1 MVRTMASSP
10 KKVTSSAKAYFFDLE
25 TNGLL
30 DDVSVIHSLVVMD
43 VETRVMSSFC
53 DFMPDGSRKNWD
65 FDPTTI
71 SDGLFM
77 LSRADK
83 LIGHNIISYDVPVIE
98 KLYPDL
104 KLTDNLEDTL
114 ILSRFLFGD
123 IKDTDFREREKDI
136 RNHREPRLPGG
147 LIGNHKLEA
156 WGYRL
161 GEMKGEYTTI
171 AKTLGIDPWVAW
183 NRHMQEY
190 CEQDVRVT
198 AKLWDMLVKRPG
210 YSEAEG
216 ALWTEHEFAKL
227 IFKQQQHGFRF
238 DVDAARK
245 LEAILRERKAV
256 LHDTLLG
263 LFKPWYVN
271 LGPRKAAKKMTRW
284 VPSEEG
290 FIIREQKV
298 DSGETQMVTLKNGKV
313 VERKVYDIVQQRGY
327 YETLDPDTPQT
338 KVELRVFNPA
348 SRLHISDR
356 LQKLYGWKPTEF
368 TDNGEPTIDDDIL
381 SALPYP
387 PAKALAEYFM
397 LEKRLGQLAD
407 GKQAWL
413 KLVKNGRIH
422 GSVNTLGAITH
433 RCTHSYPNI
442 AQVPSIENAKGVV
455 PYGADCRAL
464 FIADEGHELMGVDAD
479 GLELRCL
486 AHFIKDGGRYAKI
499 VDEGNK
505 DLGTDIHTVNQK
517 AAGLPSRANAKTFIY
532 AFLYGAGNEKI
543 GEIIGGGSEEGGI
556 LKKKFLKGT
565 PGLSGLIKAVKQAAG
580 ALGYVRGIDG
590 RRVPVRAQHAA
601 LNSLLQNAGAVP
613 MKLAPVLL
621 YQRLTEEGLVWGKD
635 WAMVAH
641 VHDEFQIT
649 HDPRHR
655 EAIKAAALWS
665 IEEAGRRL
673 NFNIPLRGSAAHGSS
688 WKDTH

>member
-1 MVRTMASSP
+1 MASSP
-10 KKVTSSAKAYFFDLE
+10 KTDTSSGKAYFFDLE

-30 DDVSVIHSLVVMD
+30 DEVSVIHSLVIMD
-43 VETRVMSSFC
+43 VETREMFSFC
-53 DFMPDGSRKNWD
+53 DFHPDGSRKRRPP
-65 FDPTTI
+65 DPTTI
-71 SDGLFM
+71 ADGLEM
-77 LSRADK
+77 LSRAGK
-83 LIGHNIISYDVPVIE
+83 LIGHNIVTYDVPVIS
-98 KLYPDL
+98 KLYPEL
-104 KLTDNLEDTL
+104 PLTDNLEDTL

-123 IKDTDFREREKDI
+123 IKDMDFRVREKAI
-136 RNHREPRLPGG
+136 RLRQEPKLPGN

-161 GEMKGEYTTI
+161 GEMKGEYTAI
-171 AKTLGIDPWVAW
+171 AKDLGIDPWAAW
-183 NRHMQEY
+183 NRHMQVY

-198 AKLWDMLVKRPG
+198 AKLWDMLVARPG
-210 YSEAEG
+210 YAEAVG

-238 DVDAARK
+238 DEAAARK
-245 LEAILRERKAV
+245 LEAILRERKAS
-256 LHDTLLG
+256 LHDDLLG

-284 VPSEEG
+284 VSSDEG
-290 FIIREQKV
+290 FIVRDQKI
-298 DSGETQMVTLKNGKV
+298 DSGETKAVTQKNGKV
-313 VERKVYDIVQQRGY
+313 VERKVYDTVQQRGY

-338 KVELRVFNPA
+338 RVELRVFNPA

-356 LQKLYGWKPTEF
+356 LQKLYGWVPTEF

-442 AQVPSIENAKGVV
+442 AQVPSIENARGVV

-464 FIADEGHELMGVDAD
+464 FVADEGHALMGVDAD

-499 VDEGNK
+499 VDEGDK
-505 DLGTDIHTVNQK
+505 ELGTDIHTVNQK
-517 AAGLPSRANAKTFIY
+517 AAGLPSRANAKTFISM
-532 AFLYGAGNEKI
+532 G
-543 GEIIGGGSEEGGI
+543 
-556 LKKKFLKGT
+556 
-565 PGLSGLIKAVKQAAG
+565 
-580 ALGYVRGIDG
+580 
-590 RRVPVRAQHAA
+590 
-601 LNSLLQNAGAVP
+601 
-613 MKLAPVLL
+613 
-621 YQRLTEEGLVWGKD
+621 
-635 WAMVAH
+635 
-641 VHDEFQIT
+641 
-649 HDPRHR
+649 
-655 EAIKAAALWS
+655 
-665 IEEAGRRL
+665 
-673 NFNIPLRGSAAHGSS
+673 
-688 WKDTH
+688 